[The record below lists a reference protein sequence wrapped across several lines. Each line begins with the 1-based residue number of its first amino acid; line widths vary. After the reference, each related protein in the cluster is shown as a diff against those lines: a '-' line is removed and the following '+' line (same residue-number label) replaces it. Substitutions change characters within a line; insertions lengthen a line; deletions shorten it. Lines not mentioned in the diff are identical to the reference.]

1 MRERHQRNGLAG
13 TAIRRH
19 RNAQYRDGGHRRNRD
34 LGLGS
39 TLIFR
44 VALLQTG
51 VLVDSLA
58 AIAVV
63 IVLRKCH
70 GRRRRGLDAGICN
83 ADCLGKKHPCRE
95 EAADCTTISEIA
107 KDHQSLFV
115 NRKAIP
121 ILGEGQEQCR
131 GELMVSCDRSIR
143 AFWKQRVGA
152 SLISRRRHESFKKS
166 VGKTF
171 ADSVVDLLRY
181 CRG

>member
-63 IVLRKCH
+63 IALRKRH
-70 GRRRRGLDAGICN
+70 GRRRRGLNAGICD

-95 EAADCTTISEIA
+95 EAADCTTSSKTAEN
-107 KDHQSLFV
+107 HQFPS
-115 NRKAIP
+115 
-121 ILGEGQEQCR
+121 
-131 GELMVSCDRSIR
+131 SI
-143 AFWKQRVGA
+143 G
-152 SLISRRRHESFKKS
+152 
-166 VGKTF
+166 
-171 ADSVVDLLRY
+171 
-181 CRG
+181 

>member
-39 TLIFR
+39 ALIFS

-63 IVLRKCH
+63 IALRKRH

-83 ADCLGKKHPCRE
+83 ADRLGKKHPRRE
-95 EAADCTTISEIA
+95 EAADCTTNSETA
-107 KDHQSLFV
+107 ENHQS
-115 NRKAIP
+115 P
-121 ILGEGQEQCR
+121 
-131 GELMVSCDRSIR
+131 SSI
-143 AFWKQRVGA
+143 G
-152 SLISRRRHESFKKS
+152 
-166 VGKTF
+166 
-171 ADSVVDLLRY
+171 
-181 CRG
+181 